1 MSARKSIGS
10 RVLLSAAACLAL
22 AAASFGA
29 EENRVPPAALD
40 GNVVRL
46 TLEQAQALAAE
57 RSPLLEEKRALQRA
71 GEASERL
78 ARSARMP
85 DLEASARVSRLSDV
99 PEYAITQPDG
109 SRNVIFPNIPN
120 RYAAA
125 LDLRVPLYTGGRIR
139 WEQAAAEWL
148 TAAAGGDLATA
159 EADLRL
165 WVTDAFFR
173 VLLAGEEA
181 GVYQHG
187 IEAFEAHLADVE
199 NRIRYGLAAKSDLLA
214 VQVQRDKACLSR
226 LEAERDRAVAS
237 AALVRLLGLEP
248 EAVIEV
254 VGGPAPG
261 AEDAASLSDLIGE
274 ALEAR
279 SERAALAARVE
290 AARAA
295 VQRERAERKP
305 VISAGAGY
313 DYSRPNQLIVPPTDE
328 FNDTW
333 DVSLN
338 LTYRFWDGGKRR
350 ARIERAESEAFA
362 MAQRLES
369 LDRTIREQVTAAW
382 RELEVFR
389 ASVPVAGAGLASAEE
404 HLKVAGDLFREGLLA
419 SSELLDAEVARL
431 EAGLSRTV
439 AEVRVRLGQARLD
452 RALAR

>member
-1 MSARKSIGS
+1 
-10 RVLLSAAACLAL
+10 VFWFAAACLAL
-22 AAASFGA
+22 AAAAFGA
-29 EENRVPPAALD
+29 DADRVPPMAP
-40 GNVVRL
+40 GGHVIRL

-71 GEASERL
+71 GAASERL
-78 ARSARMP
+78 ARSACLP
-85 DLEASARVSRLSDV
+85 DLEAAARATRLSDV

-109 SRNVIFPNIPN
+109 SRSVIFPNIPN
-120 RYAAA
+120 RYAVS

-139 WEQAAAEWL
+139 WDQAAAEWS
-148 TAAAGGDLATA
+148 TSAAGSDLATA

-165 WVTDAFFR
+165 GVTDAFYR

-181 GVYQHG
+181 RVYQHG

-214 VQVQRDKACLSR
+214 VQVQRDKARLSL

-237 AALVRLLGLEP
+237 AALVRLLGLDP

-254 VGGPAPG
+254 AGGPFPG
-261 AEDAASLSDLIGE
+261 DEETSLLSALIGE

-279 SERAALAARVE
+279 PERAALAARVE
-290 AARAA
+290 AARAV
-295 VQRERAERKP
+295 VQRERAELKP

-313 DYSRPNQLIVPPTDE
+313 DYSRPNQLIVPPMDE

-350 ARIERAESEAFA
+350 ARIARAESEAFA

-369 LDRTIREQVTAAW
+369 LDRAIREQVTAAW
-382 RELEVFR
+382 REMEVFR
-389 ASVPVAGAGLASAEE
+389 AAVPVAGAGLASAEE
-404 HLKVAGDLFREGLLA
+404 HWKVAGDLFREGLLA